1 MGRRCL
7 KLWQAVSKLL
17 QQPTASAAMDTR
29 GYVMKVDDA
38 GLEFIRSWEGCELD
52 PYLDQAG
59 YLTVG
64 VGHLLSGEDDP
75 WNKTI
80 TVDEADYLLSG
91 DVQPPEEVIMEE
103 VQVEIHQNHF
113 NALASLIFN
122 IGTGAF
128 RDSTL
133 LRVLNEGDYMG
144 AADQF
149 LVWNKITVDGEKV
162 ASQGLTNRREAE
174 RTLFL
179 TSVKKPAPITA
190 DELHEHIASAVM
202 FGSKVKRFNQLQ
214 QRLHELV
221 DKCHE
226 DSQITME
233 YPE

>member
-1 MGRRCL
+1 
-7 KLWQAVSKLL
+7 
-17 QQPTASAAMDTR
+17 
-29 GYVMKVDDA
+29 MKVDDA
-38 GLEFIRSWEGCELD
+38 GLEFIRECEGCELD

-64 VGHLLSGEDDP
+64 VGHLLSGPEDP

-80 TVDEADYLLSG
+80 TTDEADYLLSG
-91 DVQPPEEVIMEE
+91 DIEPPEEVIAEE
-103 VQVEIHQNHF
+103 VQVEINQNHF

-133 LRVLNEGDYMG
+133 LRVLNEGDYLG

-162 ASQGLTNRREAE
+162 VSEGLANRRERE
-174 RTLFL
+174 RELFL
-179 TSVKKPAPITA
+179 TPVEPVDEAPITA
-190 DELHEHIASAVM
+190 DELHKHIQAAI
-202 FGSKVKRFNQLQ
+202 FGRPGGRAAARFDQLQ

-221 DKCHE
+221 DLCHE
-226 DSQITME
+226 ASQIALE
-233 YPE
+233 FPE